1 MENTLFQEGKTATD
15 PLVPQEKQGV
25 PSSPLANTEK
35 IAPAPVS
42 DQTLPPAPGSVNP
55 PAGHGSDPYAEEE
68 NSSPIRKILLFL
80 IGIVFLGILGFGFVR
95 FGLPLFSNLPFLQKE
110 KEATLTYWGLWESE
124 EVMKTIITDFEKKN
138 PKIKV
143 SYVRQDIKNYRQ
155 RLATRIPNGNGPDI
169 FTYHNTWLPMMD
181 EMLVPLPGSVMD
193 ATTFQKTYFPV
204 VQQDVVKNGG
214 IYGIPLGIDTL
225 TLFVND
231 ELVKAAGVQVPKNW
245 DEFATVTRTLTV
257 KDEQG
262 NIKTAG
268 ASLGT
273 FDNVDH
279 APDILSLLFIQNG
292 SRIESLAETPENS
305 SDALS
310 FYTSFAEGE
319 GNVWDSTLDS
329 STVFFSKGNLA
340 FFFGYSWDIF
350 TIKAANPSLI
360 FSVHPV
366 PHIPGRN
373 MTIASYYVEGV
384 SSKSKNQ
391 KQAMEF
397 MKYLSQKE
405 VAQKLYTE
413 ASKTRLF
420 GRPYARMDL
429 AELLKENKVVEPFV
443 TQAKDSSSSYFASDT
458 FDDGLNSELNIY
470 LGNAVRSIFENT
482 SPQTAIESL
491 SQGVAQVLEKYGQ

>member
-1 MENTLFQEGKTATD
+1 MENTLFQEGK
-15 PLVPQEKQGV
+15 PSVPHQ
-25 PSSPLANTEK
+25 P
-35 IAPAPVS
+35 
-42 DQTLPPAPGSVNP
+42 LPPV
-55 PAGHGSDPYAEEE
+55 HAEEE
-68 NSSPIRKILLFL
+68 HGSPLKKILLFL
-80 IGIVFLGILGFGFVR
+80 IGIVFLGVLGFGFVR

-110 KEATLTYWGLWESE
+110 EEATLTYWGLWEPV
-124 EVMKTIITDFEKKN
+124 EVMKTVIADFERKN

-143 SYVRQDIKNYRQ
+143 LYVRQDIKNYRQ

-169 FTYHNTWLPMMD
+169 YTYHNTWLPMMD
-181 EMLVPLPGSVMD
+181 QMLVPIPASVID

-204 VQQDVVKNGG
+204 VQKDVVKNGG

-231 ELVKAAGVQVPKNW
+231 ELISAAGVQVPKNW

-292 SRIESLAETPENS
+292 SRIENLAESPENA

-310 FYTSFAEGE
+310 FYTSFAESE
-319 GNVWDSTLDS
+319 GNVWDGTLDS
-329 STVFFSKGNLA
+329 SIVSFAKGNLA

-350 TIKAANPSLI
+350 TILAANPSLS
-360 FSVHPV
+360 FSLHPV

-373 MTIASYYVEGV
+373 MTIASYFVEGV
-384 SSKSKNQ
+384 SNKSKYQ

-405 VAQKLYTE
+405 VVQKLYTE

-420 GRPYARMDL
+420 GRPYARVDL
-429 AELLKENKVVEPFV
+429 ADLLKDSTLVGPFV
-443 TQAKDSSSSYFASDT
+443 IQASAASSSYFASDT

-470 LGNAVRSIFENT
+470 LGNAVRSISENT
-482 SPQTAIESL
+482 SPQTAIETL
-491 SQGVAQVLEKYGQ
+491 AKGVAQVLEKYGQ